1 MLNSTFALY
10 NSRSMQKSILID
22 GLEHPVILSRRKGT
36 RNIRLSIKSDGV
48 VSVSVPYGVPEIL
61 ARKFVENKA
70 EWILKHHKPASLI
83 SDSAHI
89 GKNHTLI
96 ILPSKTEKH
105 STRVTNT
112 EIIIKLPDSLSSTS
126 VMAQKIIKQAC
137 EKALLQESK
146 ILLPQR
152 LEQLSKKHGISYKSC
167 SVKKLKSRWGSC
179 DNFNNIALNIY
190 LIQLDW
196 TLIDYVICHELTH
209 TIHHHHQTSFW
220 DYLSEIYPDYKNA
233 RKTIKAKPTDILQ
246 TNY

>member
-1 MLNSTFALY
+1 
-10 NSRSMQKSILID
+10 MQKSILID
-22 GLEHPVILSRRKGT
+22 GIEHPVILSRRKGT

-48 VSVSVPYGVPEIL
+48 VRVSVPYGVPEIL
-61 ARKFVENKA
+61 ARKFVEKKA
-70 EWILKHHKPASLI
+70 DWILKHHKPASQVLN
-83 SDSAHI
+83 SAHI
-89 GKNHTLI
+89 GKNHKLI
-96 ILPSKTEKH
+96 ILPSLTEKH
-105 STRVTNT
+105 STRVTYT
-112 EIIIKLPDSLSSTS
+112 EIIIKLPDSLPSTS

-209 TIHHHHQTSFW
+209 TIHHHHQASFW
-220 DYLSEIYPDYKNA
+220 DYLSELYPDYKNA
-233 RKTIKAKPTDILQ
+233 RKTIKAKPTDILE
-246 TNY
+246 TSY